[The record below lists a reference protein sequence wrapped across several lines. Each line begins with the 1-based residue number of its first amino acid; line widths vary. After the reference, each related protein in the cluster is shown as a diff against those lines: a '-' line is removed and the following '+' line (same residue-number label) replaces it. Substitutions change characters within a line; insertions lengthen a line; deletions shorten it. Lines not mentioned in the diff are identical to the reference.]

1 MDKIQTKQIRQ
12 TGQVGK
18 MSYAGNRTKEN
29 IKWVKSKVYRKGA
42 CSEAERYAALAK
54 WADRAMTGVFYGVG
68 GFFIL
73 LLLVL
78 AGYII
83 IKGLLGFYPELLSFT
98 NEGIGNQFFNTVY
111 LVVLSLLIS
120 VPLGVAAGIYM
131 AEYAKEG
138 KFLNFLRVSI
148 ETLSSLPSIVV
159 GLFGYLVFI
168 LMTGAKWNLM
178 AGALAVSILSLPLIT
193 TTTQDAIKS
202 LPNGYK
208 AGSLALGATRW
219 QTMHQVILPTIM
231 PRIVTGIILAAGR
244 GFGEAAALLCTAGQS
259 TVINWNN
266 WNLTSPT
273 CPLNPFRPGET
284 LALHIWVMRT
294 EGSLNPH
301 AGAIASFS
309 SAVLVMMVLL
319 FSMTARVMSHRAEKK
334 M

>member
-1 MDKIQTKQIRQ
+1 MTQTKQ
-12 TGQVGK
+12 
-18 MSYAGNRTKEN
+18 NRSTQ
-29 IKWVKSKVYRKGA
+29 
-42 CSEAERYAALAK
+42 AATRAK
-54 WADRAMTGVFYGVG
+54 LADRAMTGVFYGVG

-83 IKGLLGFYPELLSFT
+83 IKGFAGFYPELLSF
-98 NEGIGNQFFNTVY
+98 NSKGIGNQLFNTIY
-111 LVVLSLLIS
+111 LVFLSLVIS

-138 KFLNFLRVSI
+138 KFLNFLRISI

-193 TTTQDAIKS
+193 TATQDAIRS
-202 LPNGYK
+202 LPGSYK

-219 QTMHQVILPTIM
+219 QTMVKVILPAIS

-259 TVINWNN
+259 THLNWNN

-294 EGSLNPH
+294 EGSLNPN
-301 AGAIASFS
+301 ATEIASFS
-309 SAVLVMMVLL
+309 SAVLVIMVLL
-319 FSMTARVMSHRAEKK
+319 FSLTARILSRRSVKSA
-334 M
+334 